1 MVARRRLVSIA
12 IGIAIA
18 IEWRGML
25 DGRTCYHSRTEDSLI
40 YRPPQQQG
48 TGFGGFGGSG
58 LPVPK
63 DLIGILVALFATFSL
78 QYFEGAAIIPAL
90 LRLTPAVFR
99 GFVWQVFTY
108 PAIGW
113 GGSGLW
119 FLLELLILFWFG
131 RDVFWRLGRQR
142 FWLLIVRAAIG
153 AALVAVVVQL
163 IQGLAGVGATG
174 FAAFQ
179 LMQGQRILLAIV
191 IAAFATLWGEATILL
206 FFVLPIKARWFLW
219 LEILFAFIGFLES
232 KDFAGFCGISA
243 AVFLTY
249 AGLKMG
255 GAGSVFHDWRKRG
268 ERFILERR
276 LERLKRK
283 RRFDVIDGDKDD
295 YIH

>member
-1 MVARRRLVSIA
+1 MTQSPFQTRS
-12 IGIAIA
+12 G
-18 IEWRGML
+18 G
-25 DGRTCYHSRTEDSLI
+25 
-40 YRPPQQQG
+40 P
-48 TGFGGFGGSG
+48 GGFGSFSG
-58 LPVPK
+58 TPVPR
-63 DLIGILVALFATFSL
+63 DLIAVLAVLFATFSMQFFDWL
-78 QYFEGAAIIPAL
+78 AVLPAV
-90 LRLTPAVFR
+90 LRLTPAVFS
-99 GFVWQVFTY
+99 GFVWQIATY
-108 PAIGW
+108 PFIGW

-142 FWLLIVRAAIG
+142 FWLLVARAAVG

-163 IQGLAGVGATG
+163 IQVLTGSGASG

-179 LMQGQRILLAIV
+179 LMQGQRILMAIV

-232 KDFAGFCGISA
+232 KDFAGFCGISS

-249 AGLKMG
+249 SGLRPG
-255 GAGSVFHDWRKRG
+255 GGLTLLHSWRKRA
-268 ERFILERR
+268 EVFILQRR
-276 LERLKRK
+276 LDRLKKK

>member
-1 MVARRRLVSIA
+1 
-12 IGIAIA
+12 
-18 IEWRGML
+18 
-25 DGRTCYHSRTEDSLI
+25 LI
-40 YRPPQQQG
+40 YRPQNQG
-48 TGFGGFGGSG
+48 GAAFGGFGGSG

-78 QYFEGAAIIPAL
+78 QFFEGAAIIPAL
-90 LRLTPAVFR
+90 FRLTPAVFR
-99 GFVWQVFTY
+99 GFVWQIVTY

-113 GGSGLW
+113 GASGLW
-119 FLLELLILFWFG
+119 FLVELLILFWFG

-153 AALVAVVVQL
+153 AAVVAVVVQL
-163 IQGLAGVGATG
+163 LQGLAGAGATG

-232 KDFAGFCGISA
+232 KDFAGFCGVSA

-249 AGLKMG
+249 TGLKMG
-255 GAGSVFHDWRKRG
+255 GAGGVFHDWRKRG

>member
-1 MVARRRLVSIA
+1 
-12 IGIAIA
+12 
-18 IEWRGML
+18 
-25 DGRTCYHSRTEDSLI
+25 LI
-40 YRPPQQQG
+40 YRPQQPGG
-48 TGFGGFGGSG
+48 TGFGGFASSG

-63 DLIGILVALFATFSL
+63 DLIGILAALFITYSL
-78 QYFEGAAIIPAL
+78 QFFQSTAIIPAL
-90 LRLTPAVFR
+90 LRLTPEVFRR

-113 GGSGLW
+113 GRSGLW
-119 FLLELLILFWFG
+119 FLLSLLILFWFG

-142 FWLLIVRAAIG
+142 FWLLLVRAAVG
-153 AALVAVVVQL
+153 AALVAIVVQL
-163 IQGLAGVGATG
+163 VQVFSGTGATG
-174 FAAFQ
+174 AAAFQ
-179 LMQGQRILLAIV
+179 LMQGQNILLAIV

-232 KDFAGFCGISA
+232 KDFAGFCGVSA

-249 AGLKMG
+249 TGLKMG
-255 GAGSVFHDWRKRG
+255 GAGGVFHNWRKRG

-295 YIH
+295 YVH

>member
-1 MVARRRLVSIA
+1 M
-12 IGIAIA
+12 
-18 IEWRGML
+18 
-25 DGRTCYHSRTEDSLI
+25 I
-40 YRPPQQQG
+40 YRQQQQG
-48 TGFGGFGGSG
+48 GMQFGGFSGSG

-63 DLIGILVALFATFSL
+63 DIIGILIALFVTFSL
-78 QYFEGAAIIPAL
+78 QKLDVFDFAV
-90 LRLTPAVFR
+90 LRLTPAVFK
-99 GFVWQVFTY
+99 GFVWQIVTY
-108 PAIGW
+108 PFIGW
-113 GGSGLW
+113 GRTGLW

-142 FWLLIVRAAIG
+142 FWPLVARAAIG

-163 IQGLAGVGATG
+163 LQYLAGAGATG

-219 LEILFAFIGFLES
+219 LEVLFAFIGFLES
-232 KDFAGFCGISA
+232 KDFAGFCGICM

-249 AGLKMG
+249 TGLKMG
-255 GAGSVFHDWRKRG
+255 GAGGVLRNWRKRL
-268 ERFILERR
+268 EAFILQKR
-276 LERLKRK
+276 LDRLKKK
-283 RRFDVIDGDKDD
+283 RRFDVIDGGKDD

>member
-1 MVARRRLVSIA
+1 VTAKPGSRVLVPFRL
-12 IGIAIA
+12 G
-18 IEWRGML
+18 GK
-25 DGRTCYHSRTEDSLI
+25 LI
-40 YRPPQQQG
+40 YRPQQQG
-48 TGFGGFGGSG
+48 GVQFGGFAGSG

-63 DLIGILVALFATFSL
+63 DLIGILVALFITFSL
-78 QYFEGAAIIPAL
+78 QFFEGLAIIPAL

-99 GFVWQVFTY
+99 GFVWQIATY

-113 GGSGLW
+113 GASGLW

-142 FWLLIVRAAIG
+142 FWLLLVRAAIG
-153 AALVAVVVQL
+153 AALVAVVVQFV
-163 IQGLAGVGATG
+163 QGLAGVGASDA
-174 FAAFQ
+174 AAFQ

-191 IAAFATLWGEATILL
+191 IAAFATMWGEATILL

-249 AGLKMG
+249 TGLKVG
-255 GAGSVFHDWRKRG
+255 GAGGVFHDWRKRG
-268 ERFILERR
+268 EAFILQKR
-276 LERLKRK
+276 LERLRKKRK
-283 RRFDVIDGDKDD
+283 FDVIDGDKDE

>member
-1 MVARRRLVSIA
+1 
-12 IGIAIA
+12 
-18 IEWRGML
+18 
-25 DGRTCYHSRTEDSLI
+25 LI
-40 YRPPQQQG
+40 YRSQQQQG
-48 TGFGGFGGSG
+48 TPFGGFAGSG

-63 DLIGILVALFATFSL
+63 DLIGILVALFVTFSL
-78 QYFEGAAIIPAL
+78 QFFEGAAIIPAL
-90 LRLTPAVFR
+90 FRLTTAVFR
-99 GFVWQVFTY
+99 GFVWQIATY

-113 GGSGLW
+113 GASGLW

-142 FWLLIVRAAIG
+142 FWLLLVRAAIG

-163 IQGLAGVGATG
+163 VQGLAGVGASD

-206 FFVLPIKARWFLW
+206 FFILPIKARWFLW

-232 KDFAGFCGISA
+232 KDFAGFCGVSA

-249 AGLKMG
+249 TGLKMG
-255 GAGSVFHDWRKRG
+255 GAGGLFHDWRKRG
-268 ERFILERR
+268 ERFILEHR

-283 RRFDVIDGDKDD
+283 RRFDVIDGDKDE

>member
-1 MVARRRLVSIA
+1 
-12 IGIAIA
+12 
-18 IEWRGML
+18 
-25 DGRTCYHSRTEDSLI
+25 LI
-40 YRPPQQQG
+40 YRPSQQQG

-78 QYFEGAAIIPAL
+78 QFFEGAAIIPAL
-90 LRLTPAVFR
+90 FRLTPAVFR
-99 GFVWQVFTY
+99 GFVWQIVTY

-113 GGSGLW
+113 GASGLW
-119 FLLELLILFWFG
+119 FLVELLILFWFG

-142 FWLLIVRAAIG
+142 FWLLVVRAAIG

-163 IQGLAGVGATG
+163 LQGLAGAGATG

-232 KDFAGFCGISA
+232 KDFAGFCGVSA

-249 AGLKMG
+249 TGLKMG
-255 GAGSVFHDWRKRG
+255 GAGGVFHDWRKRG